1 MTERGVKIG
10 WMKAGMAAVAMVA
23 VMLLVACS
31 SGGDAPEAPPTPP
44 TEPTDPTTPTTP
56 AATSQLEIPIY
67 VSMSASPYSDGTEGK
82 RAARRAT
89 AWEPPTGY
97 YLYSGLYEDGTYVNL
112 PNMGQS
118 TIDLFMTYDGTGKL
132 PTDPDPLHARLS
144 YNSSTEKWKL
154 GLPHGVDETKILSG
168 DFYAYGFV
176 PKDAADGAII
186 TKLRPADPGCT
197 WSEGAILTIQGLK
210 AVATDPCVMIG
221 AKHGFAV
228 QRAGNVFDY
237 YDGGW
242 TDKNSNSK
250 YDDGTD
256 ERTNRLRAGDF
267 KFHLDT
273 GKTGEV
279 GHEVINPN
287 YLFFLF
293 DHLYSALSISMRVDG
308 EYDKLRHIKLKGL
321 KLRTLTSDDK
331 SPYKANVTITLRAND
346 TGTNPISDSDISAPS
361 NIDYSETDGVIYS
374 NSSGFP
380 LTTAYSQF
388 LGHFMPNGVSTLI
401 LTSTYDVYDTKGNLV
416 RYNCSATNTLLISM
430 FDGQEVSNRG
440 WKYKVMLTINPTYLY
455 VMSDPDLDN
464 PTVTVE

>member
-1 MTERGVKIG
+1 
-10 WMKAGMAAVAMVA
+10 MVA

-56 AATSQLEIPIY
+56 AATSQLEIPIF
-67 VSMSASPYSDGTEGK
+67 VSMSASPFADWTE
-82 RAARRAT
+82 RQNASRRA
-89 AWEPPTGY
+89 WSPPTGY
-97 YLYSGLYEDGTYVNL
+97 NLYSSLYGEEDYENL
-112 PNMGQS
+112 PNLSQS
-118 TIDLFMTYDGTGKL
+118 TIDLFMTHDNAEGDAITT
-132 PTDPDPLHARLS
+132 PNPLHASLS
-144 YNSSTEKWKL
+144 YNSSTGKWKL
-154 GLPHGVDETKILSG
+154 GLPQNVEETAVKSG
-168 DFYAYGFV
+168 NYYAYGFI
-176 PKDAADGAII
+176 PKDAADGATLAPIRENDMDQPWA
-186 TKLRPADPGCT
+186 K
-197 WSEGAILTIQGLK
+197 GAVLTIQGLK

-221 AKHGFAV
+221 AKHGFSE
-228 QRAGNVFDY
+228 D
-237 YDGGW
+237 YDGDYIEKGEN
-242 TDKNSNSK
+242 TQ

-287 YLFFLF
+287 YLYFLF
-293 DHLYSALSISMRVDG
+293 DHLYSALSISMRVNG

-321 KLRTLTSDDK
+321 KLRTLTSDGK
-331 SPYKANVTITLRAND
+331 SPYKSDVTITLRAND
-346 TGTNPISDSDISAPS
+346 TGTNPISDSDISYDPER
-361 NIDYSETDGVIYS
+361 IVYSETDGVIYS
-374 NSSGFP
+374 NSAGF
-380 LTTAYSQF
+380 LLKTDYSLF
-388 LGHFMPNGVSTLI
+388 LGNFMPNGVSKLI

-416 RYNCSATNTLLISM
+416 RKDCKAINTLLISEL
-430 FDGQEVSNRG
+430 FSGQTVSNRG